1 MVYPGGSYL
10 APGHFSEGKSTSWV
24 TAGILGRAAQSP
36 HRFLARHPIK
46 HLVTIPTD
54 THTFFQGGTD
64 AFTPCK
70 QAAPPPCPTPSYKTC
85 CLKVRGKTPK

>member
-54 THTFFQGGTD
+54 TRFS
-64 AFTPCK
+64 K
-70 QAAPPPCPTPSYKTC
+70 AAQMHLPHASRQLPLPAPHQVTR
-85 CLKVRGKTPK
+85 LAA